1 MTVNEAIAL
10 VDLKEPNSYS
20 RDEKLRWLSALDGK
34 ICAEVFFGHEDCELN
49 GPVAPYESGDEELLV
64 PFPYAEGVYTHYLIA
79 MIAAGNAEAARYNQ
93 QIAMYNANYSQ
104 WWNAYHAAHT
114 PLHGGE
120 RFLF

>member
-1 MTVNEAIAL
+1 MTVNELIEL

-20 RDEKLRWLSALDGK
+20 REEKLRWISSLDGK
-34 ICAEVFFGHEDCELN
+34 ISAEVLFGHEGCPMS
-49 GPVAPYESGDEELLV
+49 GPLAPYESGEEELLV

-114 PLHGGE
+114 PLHGGS